1 MRKTK
6 IMVVDDEHLI
16 RWSLEQNLKK
26 QGYEVCTA
34 GTGEDALRLAREEQP
49 ELVLLDYHLPGIN
62 GLEVLQRLKEID
74 EDILVIMVTAQ
85 GGLET
90 AVNTMRH
97 GAYDYINKPFNLDE
111 MAIVIRKALETSDL
125 RREVVQLRSEHKKQ
139 GPPKI
144 LGNSKHMKNVL
155 EMMAKVA
162 KSDAS
167 TVLVQGE
174 SGTGKELV
182 AKWIHYESARA
193 EKPFV
198 AINCAAVPSTLLE
211 SELFGHEKG
220 AFTGANQT
228 RRGIFELANNGTL
241 LLDEIGDA
249 TPQIQVKLLRVL
261 ETGEFMRVGGERP
274 IKTDVRIIAATN
286 VDLEQAIIEK
296 SFREDLFYRLNVVRL
311 EIPPLSARSE
321 DIPLLA
327 EHFVQQLNRELR
339 LSPGTVRL
347 LQGYNWPGNIRELA
361 NVMRRAVVICSGDTI
376 LPEHL
381 GGTFLA
387 GPSAPVRGAAPS
399 AVREG
404 DPARTVSPGALID
417 QCGNAEAL
425 EQMEAEDLN
434 RMLDSLRQA
443 QSCLLAVMRKKKIV
457 PALNALKE
465 SESETIKEALA
476 QFDGNITEAA
486 KALGIARN
494 TLYRKIKELG
504 LPGR

>member
-26 QGYEVCTA
+26 QGYDVCTA

-62 GLEVLQRLKEID
+62 GLEVLQRLKELD

-111 MAIVIRKALETSDL
+111 MALVIRKALETQDL
-125 RREVVQLRSEHKKQ
+125 RREVVQLRSERTKQ

-144 LGNSKHMKNVL
+144 LGTSRHMKNVL
-155 EMMAKVA
+155 DIMAKVA

-193 EKPFV
+193 DKPFV

-220 AFTGANQT
+220 AFTDAKTSKKGL
-228 RRGIFELANNGTL
+228 FELADGGTVF
-241 LLDEIGDA
+241 LDEIGDMEIGMQA
-249 TPQIQVKLLRVL
+249 KLLRFL
-261 ETGEFMRVGGERP
+261 EDRTFRRIGGSKVIP
-274 IKTDVRIIAATN
+274 VDVRIISATN
-286 VDLEQAIIEK
+286 KDLLKAIEEK
-296 SFREDLFYRLNVVRL
+296 SFRNDLYYRLQV
-311 EIPPLSARSE
+311 IPIFLPSLRERKE
-321 DIPLLA
+321 DILILANYFIDIFTKEFAKPTKGISSMAEKLLV
-327 EHFVQQLNRELR
+327 EY
-339 LSPGTVRL
+339 S
-347 LQGYNWPGNIRELA
+347 WPGNIRELK
-361 NVMRRAVVICSGDTI
+361 NVIERAII
-376 LPEHL
+376 LGNDENLLLENLPLEIVAKASSITTSVPMATFKLPPE
-381 GGTFLA
+381 GIDIEE
-387 GPSAPVRGAAPS
+387 VE
-399 AVREG
+399 RE
-404 DPARTVSPGALID
+404 LIK
-417 QCGNAEAL
+417 QSL
-425 EQMEAEDLN
+425 EITDWN
-434 RMLDSLRQA
+434 
-443 QSCLLAVMRKKKIV
+443 QSK
-457 PALNALKE
+457 
-465 SESETIKEALA
+465 
-476 QFDGNITEAA
+476 AA
-486 KALGIARN
+486 KKLNLGIDAFR
-494 TLYRKIKELG
+494 YRMKKFGFLK
-504 LPGR
+504 

>member
-1 MRKTK
+1 MRRAK

-34 GTGEDALRLAREEQP
+34 GTGEDALRIAREEQP

-74 EDILVIMVTAQ
+74 EEILVIMVTAQ

-111 MAIVIRKALETSDL
+111 MGLVVRKALETSEL

-182 AKWIHYESARA
+182 AKYIHYESARA
-193 EKPFV
+193 DKPFV
-198 AINCAAVPSTLLE
+198 AINCAAVPATLLE

-220 AFTGANQT
+220 AFTDAKTSKKGL
-228 RRGIFELANNGTL
+228 FELADGGTVF
-241 LLDEIGDA
+241 LDEIGDMEIGMQA
-249 TPQIQVKLLRVL
+249 KLLRFL
-261 ETGEFMRVGGERP
+261 EDRTFRRIGGAKVIP
-274 IKTDVRIIAATN
+274 VDVRIISATN
-286 VDLEQAIIEK
+286 KDLMKAIEEK
-296 SFREDLFYRLNVVRL
+296 SFRNDLYYRLQV
-311 EIPPLSARSE
+311 IPIFLPALRERKE
-321 DIPLLA
+321 DILVLANHFIEVFSKEFAKPTKGISSMAEKLLV
-327 EHFVQQLNRELR
+327 E
-339 LSPGTVRL
+339 
-347 LQGYNWPGNIRELA
+347 YNWPGNIRELK
-361 NVMRRAVVICSGDTI
+361 NVIERAII
-376 LPEHL
+376 LGNDENLLLENLPLEIVAKASQVTVPLTTFKLPPE
-381 GGTFLA
+381 GIDIEE
-387 GPSAPVRGAAPS
+387 VE
-399 AVREG
+399 RE
-404 DPARTVSPGALID
+404 LIK
-417 QCGNAEAL
+417 QSL
-425 EQMEAEDLN
+425 EMTDWN
-434 RMLDSLRQA
+434 
-443 QSCLLAVMRKKKIV
+443 QSK
-457 PALNALKE
+457 
-465 SESETIKEALA
+465 
-476 QFDGNITEAA
+476 AA
-486 KALGIARN
+486 KKLNLGIDAFR
-494 TLYRKIKELG
+494 YRMKKFGFLK
-504 LPGR
+504 